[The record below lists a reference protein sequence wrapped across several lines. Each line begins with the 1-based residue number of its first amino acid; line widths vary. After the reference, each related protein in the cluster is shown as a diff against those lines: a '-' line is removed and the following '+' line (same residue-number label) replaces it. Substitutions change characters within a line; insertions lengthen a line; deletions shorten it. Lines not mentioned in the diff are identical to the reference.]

1 MRKLLIAAFV
11 CTMMFGGGFAVAE
24 FKTSGK
30 GSAPVT
36 TVEQCRTLFDGAWV
50 TLDGNI
56 VQILRK
62 ERYLFRDRTG
72 DMQVVIDDDQWH
84 GRDVTPTTRV
94 RIHGKVDRDSASVQ
108 IRARELNVV
117 PD

>member
-1 MRKLLIAAFV
+1 MRKFIAAFV
-11 CTMMFGGGFAVAE
+11 CVTLLGGSFAVAQ

-30 GSAPVT
+30 GGAPIS
-36 TVEQCRTLFDGAWV
+36 TVEECRKLYDGAWV

-72 DMQVVIDDDQWH
+72 DLQIVIDNDQWH
-84 GRDVTPTTRV
+84 GREVTPTTTV
-94 RIHGKVDRDSASVQ
+94 RIHGEIDRDSATVQ
-108 IRARELNVV
+108 IKTRELNVMS
-117 PD
+117 D